1 MINREEVR
9 LVIFENTSIINNTAV
24 EPMIDAVIFI
34 VLETAML
41 NPVVR
46 NMVVSETPKLAPE
59 EIPKTEGPAKGF
71 WNKACSS
78 SPETPNANPENN
90 AVSAWGIRLFTII
103 WYTISFWLLEF
114 ENNTDKESVI
124 GIETDPVKI
133 SVMNKTTDI
142 KVKTKNI
149 PVFLFI

>member
-71 WNKACSS
+71 
-78 SPETPNANPENN
+78 
-90 AVSAWGIRLFTII
+90 
-103 WYTISFWLLEF
+103 
-114 ENNTDKESVI
+114 
-124 GIETDPVKI
+124 
-133 SVMNKTTDI
+133 
-142 KVKTKNI
+142 
-149 PVFLFI
+149 